1 MGKLALSSFILRFE
15 AFEANLQTGELRR
28 HGVRVKL
35 PQQSFQILAMLLEHP
50 GEVVTRE
57 QIRTRLWASD
67 TTVEFE
73 NSINAAVRRLRRA
86 LHDSPEQPRYVETLA
101 RLGYRFISPVADG
114 RNQLPEHSGV
124 TVFPGRPVLVPAV
137 TGTGEATARDFAQA
151 TESLP
156 ETTAAEV
163 RPFLLPQSL
172 LRRKRSAIAI
182 AAVALAAVLA
192 FVVWLVFS
200 TPPAP
205 AVIRTVQITQD
216 GRVQDVGN
224 IVGDGRRLYFGEKIG
239 GHFQL
244 ASVNATGGTSEPVPT
259 PFQETV
265 LFDISSDGTQ
275 LLVGN
280 FEGAPDE
287 SPLWLLPL
295 GGGSSRRLGEI
306 AAHAAVF
313 SGDGRQLAFVNG
325 KTLYVSNPDGTGVRQ
340 LATTLGRPLDLRWN
354 PDGRSLRFTLEDA
367 DQGGKTSLWE
377 ISATGGSPHPLLSDW
392 RAPRTKWGDG
402 ESSSN
407 WMLGGKYFVFRSA
420 RNGVS
425 GVWALRSQT
434 GLLHRRNSPLPLYE
448 STLYFFRVFAA
459 QNRSTLYFAGG
470 KEYRELMRYD
480 NGLRQFVPYLSGPS
494 VGFIG
499 YSRSGDWV
507 AYVTSPQGDLWRSRV
522 DGSQR
527 QQLTFGPAQAAW
539 PQWSPDGKQIA
550 FETTENGRVQIY
562 TIATDGG
569 TAKPL
574 VSGEDQQRFPSWSPD
589 GKSLLFMR
597 FSAAQLEDR
606 NSYSIASVDL
616 QTMQVAELP
625 GSRGLK
631 NPAFSPDG
639 RYVAAASFDDHK
651 LMLFDQKTKTW
662 SELVTATE
670 LRAPFWS
677 HDGRSIYYQE
687 LFGGSEQPI
696 YRIRIADRKI
706 EPVATSKQFLRG
718 DVRGYGLIGLAP
730 DDSPMVDLSRATS
743 DIYAV
748 DLNLQ

>member
-1 MGKLALSSFILRFE
+1 VTKPAISSFIVGFD
-15 AFEANLQTGELRR
+15 AFEANFNTGELRR
-28 HGVRVKL
+28 NGMRVKL
-35 PQQSFQILAMLLEHP
+35 PQQSFQILAMLVEHP

-57 QIRTRLWASD
+57 RIQARLWSGD

-86 LHDSPEQPRYVETLA
+86 LQDSPEKPRYVETMA
-101 RLGYRFISPVADG
+101 RLGYRFIAPVHGG
-114 RNQLPEHSGV
+114 RNQWEGHSDV
-124 TVFPGRPVLVPAV
+124 TVFPGKPVLVAAV
-137 TGTGEATARDFAQA
+137 SGTGDATARNLVQA
-151 TESLP
+151 IEPLP
-156 ETTAAEV
+156 ETTEAEV

-172 LRRKRSAIAI
+172 RRKPLAFAIAVV
-182 AAVALAAVLA
+182 AVVAGFALVQ
-192 FVVWLVFS
+192 WLVFS
-200 TPPAP
+200 SPPGVP
-205 AVIRTVQITQD
+205 GVIRTAQITQD

-224 IVGDGRRLYFGEKIG
+224 IVGDGRRLYFEERIG

-259 PFQETV
+259 PFKEAL
-265 LFDISSDGTQ
+265 LFDISPDGTQ

-287 SPLWLLPL
+287 SPLWLVPL
-295 GGGSSRRLGEI
+295 GGGSPRRLGEI
-306 AAHAAVF
+306 VAHVAVF

-325 KTLYVSNPDGTGVRQ
+325 KTLYLSNSDGTGLSK
-340 LATTLGRPLDLRWN
+340 LATTLGAPLDLRWS

-367 DQGGKTSLWE
+367 DQGGKTSLRE
-377 ISATGGSPHPLLSDW
+377 VSANGGNPRPVLPDW
-392 RAPRTKWGDG
+392 RGPRTKWGDG
-402 ESSSN
+402 ESSAN
-407 WMLGGKYFVFRSA
+407 WMRGGKYFVFRSA
-420 RNGVS
+420 RDGVS
-425 GVWALRSQT
+425 SIWALRNQP
-434 GLLHRRNSPLPLYE
+434 GLLSQRNAPLPLYE

-459 QNRSTLYFAGG
+459 PNRPTLYFTGG

-480 NGLRQFVPYLSGPS
+480 NGLHQFVPYLSGPS
-494 VGFIG
+494 VGSIG
-499 YSRSGDWV
+499 YSRSGDWI

-527 QQLTFGPAQAAW
+527 QQLTFGPAQIAW

-550 FETTENGRVQIY
+550 FETTENGRVKIY
-562 TIATDGG
+562 TVASDGG

-597 FSAAQLEDR
+597 FRAHQLEDK

-616 QTMQVAELP
+616 QTLQVAELP

-639 RYVAAASFDDHK
+639 RYVSAASFDDRK
-651 LMLFDQKTKTW
+651 LMIFDQKTQTW

-677 HDGRSIYYQE
+677 HDGRSIWYQE
-687 LFGGSEQPI
+687 LFGSEQPI
-696 YRIRIADRKI
+696 YRIRVADRTI
-706 EPVATSKQFLRG
+706 ESVATSKQFLRG
-718 DVRGYGLIGLAP
+718 DVRAYGLIGLAP
-730 DDSPMVDLSRATS
+730 DDSPIVDLSRATS

-748 DLNLQ
+748 DINLQ

>member
-1 MGKLALSSFILRFE
+1 
-15 AFEANLQTGELRR
+15 
-28 HGVRVKL
+28 
-35 PQQSFQILAMLLEHP
+35 
-50 GEVVTRE
+50 
-57 QIRTRLWASD
+57 
-67 TTVEFE
+67 
-73 NSINAAVRRLRRA
+73 
-86 LHDSPEQPRYVETLA
+86 
-101 RLGYRFISPVADG
+101 
-114 RNQLPEHSGV
+114 
-124 TVFPGRPVLVPAV
+124 VLVPAL
-137 TGTGEATARDFAQA
+137 TGTGDATARDFAQA
-151 TESLP
+151 AAPLP
-156 ETTAAEV
+156 ETESEV

-172 LRRKRSAIAI
+172 LYRKRSAVAI
-182 AAVALAAVLA
+182 AAVGLVAVLA
-192 FVVWLVFS
+192 FVLWLAFS
-200 TPPAP
+200 SPPAP
-205 AVIRTVQITQD
+205 VAIRTVQITQD

-224 IVGDGRRLYFGEKIG
+224 IVGDGKRLYFGEKIG

-244 ASVNATGGTSEPVPT
+244 ASVSATGGTSEPVST
-259 PFQETV
+259 PFQEA
-265 LFDISSDGTQ
+265 LLYDISSDATQ

-287 SPLWLLPL
+287 LPLWLVPL
-295 GGGSSRRLGEI
+295 GGGSPRRLGDL

-325 KTLYVSNPDGTGVRQ
+325 KTLYLSSPDGTGVHR
-340 LATTLGRPLDLRWN
+340 LTTTAGMPLDLRWN

-377 ISATGGSPHPLLSDW
+377 VSATGGTPRPVLPDW
-392 RAPRTKWGDG
+392 RVPRTKWGDG
-402 ESSSN
+402 ESSGN
-407 WMLGGKYFVFRSA
+407 WMLGAKYFVFRSA
-420 RNGVS
+420 RDGVS
-425 GVWALRSQT
+425 SIWALRNQP
-434 GLLHRRNSPLPLYE
+434 GLLRRRNSPLPLYE

-459 QNRSTLYFAGG
+459 PNRATLYFAGG

-480 NGLRQFVPYLSGPS
+480 NGLGQFVPYLSGPS

-499 YSRSGDWV
+499 YSRRGDWM

-539 PQWSPDGKQIA
+539 PLWSPDGKQIA
-550 FETTENGRVQIY
+550 FETTENGQVKIY
-562 TIATDGG
+562 VIASDGG

-574 VSGEDQQRFPSWSPD
+574 ISGTDQQRFPSWSPD

-597 FSAAQLEDR
+597 FPASQLEDKD
-606 NSYSIASVDL
+606 SYSIASVDL

-651 LMLFDQKTKTW
+651 LMLFDQKTQTW

-670 LRAPFWS
+670 LRAPYWS
-677 HDGRSIYYQE
+677 HDGRWIYYQE

-718 DVRGYGLIGLAP
+718 DVRGYGLIGLSP
-730 DDSPMVDLSRATS
+730 DDSPIVNLMRATS
-743 DIYAV
+743 DIYSV
-748 DLNLQ
+748 DLTLP